1 MIQLFNKVYVS
12 VKNFIVEN
20 YKFLL
25 VWAVIIFLFFY
36 ELPFVIYTPGGI
48 VNLESRIEVSS
59 SHETS
64 GSLNM
69 SYVSLVK
76 GTLPMIILSYII
88 PNWDLVNKSEITVED
103 ESVDELLELERLYMQ
118 SSIDNATI
126 LAYAKANK
134 ELNITREVN
143 NIVYISP
150 DANTDIEVY
159 DELLKVDDKT
169 VNTVEELKKIVNSH
183 KEGDKIDILVKR
195 DGKTR
200 NCTATVYNSSAGLK
214 VGLSFLTTYEYETDP
229 EISVSTKAS
238 ESGSSGGLMLS
249 LAIYNAISSDD
260 ITKGRTIVGTG
271 TIDIAGNVGPIDGVK
286 YKILGAVKSDADI
299 FLCPTENYEEAMEV
313 KEDFDLDIVIHS
325 VATFDE
331 ALAYLSGD

>member
-48 VNLESRIEVSS
+48 VDLESRIEVSS
-59 SHETS
+59 AHETS

-76 GTLPMIILSYII
+76 GTLPMVLLSYVI
-88 PNWDLVNKSEITVED
+88 PNWDLVNKSEITAAD

-126 LAYAKANK
+126 LAYQKANK
-134 ELNITREVN
+134 ELKITREVN
-143 NIVYISP
+143 NIIYISP
-150 DANTDIEVY
+150 DAKTDVLIY
-159 DELLKVDDKT
+159 DELLEVDGE
-169 VNTVEELKKIVNSH
+169 VVETVEELKKIVNSH
-183 KEGDKIDILVKR
+183 KEGDELSILVKR
-195 DGKTR
+195 DGKEH
-200 NCTATVYNSSAGLK
+200 NCSATVYSTTDGLK
-214 VGLSFLTTYEYETDP
+214 IGLSFLTTYEYETDP
-229 EISVSTKAS
+229 EISVSTKSS

-249 LAIYNAISSDD
+249 LAIYNAISDND

-271 TIDIAGNVGPIDGVK
+271 TIDIAGNVGAIDGVK

-299 FLCPTENYEEAMEV
+299 FLCPTENYEEALKV
-313 KEDFDLDIVIHS
+313 KEEFDLDITIHS

-331 ALAYLSGD
+331 ALAYLSED